1 METKFKEGKTYDNR
15 FVLCYL
21 LTHCMNGTSPIQTP
35 VLILTSL
42 ENKRP
47 CILVTLLVLQECHK
61 ERVQKYRRT
70 VDRTCVHVF
79 INLRSTNTPFRPV
92 PLIRLPPHTPLS
104 HPLPPLRR
112 RRIFLCCYCCCR
124 CVKER
129 ECRSTVRLTELAI
142 TSLTLGVQILLS
154 DECCPRFTMMA
165 SSLLL
170 CCLLY
175 TSPSPRDS
183 LRSRMPS
190 SA

>member
-1 METKFKEGKTYDNR
+1 M
-15 FVLCYL
+15 
-21 LTHCMNGTSPIQTP
+21 
-35 VLILTSL
+35 
-42 ENKRP
+42 
-47 CILVTLLVLQECHK
+47 
-61 ERVQKYRRT
+61 QKYRRT

-79 INLRSTNTPFRPV
+79 TNFRSANTPFRPV

-112 RRIFLCCYCCCR
+112 RRIFLCCYCCCS

-129 ECRSTVRLTELAI
+129 ECRSTVRLTELVI

-170 CCLLY
+170 CCCCLSFFLPFFLSVFLSFFLSSFLILFS
-175 TSPSPRDS
+175 SPFFFFSFS
-183 LRSRMPS
+183 VAAAVVIVIA
-190 SA
+190 SAPAEVEMQQSK

>member
-1 METKFKEGKTYDNR
+1 M
-15 FVLCYL
+15 
-21 LTHCMNGTSPIQTP
+21 HCMNGTSPRQTP
-35 VLILTSL
+35 VHILTSL
-42 ENKRP
+42 ANKRP
-47 CILVTLLVLQECHK
+47 CILVTLLVLLECHK

-79 INLRSTNTPFRPV
+79 INRRSADTPFRPM
-92 PLIRLPPHTPLS
+92 PPIRLPPHTPLS

-112 RRIFLCCYCCCR
+112 RRIFLCCYCCCS

-154 DECCPRFTMMA
+154 DECCLRFTMMA

-170 CCLLY
+170 YCYCWLFFSFLFNHFFFCFVVVVVAAGAAPAEVEMQQ
-175 TSPSPRDS
+175 SK
-183 LRSRMPS
+183 
-190 SA
+190 